1 MASTLCAV
9 SLSLIF
15 GFSVTIA
22 SCSKILNVP
31 LESAPGSIFSFSSK
45 ISQDLAEKGH
55 DVTLLVSSTYHSDIL
70 KSTNVSGFDLEIYQS
85 NMDKLT
91 EYTPNLAL
99 SDTFGWY
106 NLMFK
111 ILYLLSW
118 DCDEMF
124 ADNAVLKRLKDSNF
138 DLVVSH
144 AGTPCQAL
152 LAHYL
157 DKPFVLVSGVRVIP
171 EFDAFMYNIPNN
183 LAYVPCMGTGLIDKM
198 SFFDRVYNAVDFVM
212 KYIAYNMLLA
222 VYGQVKYKHNIK
234 PDLSIRDV
242 FVDAELFLFN
252 TDMTLH
258 TPRPFMPNVISL
270 GGGYQTKPVK
280 PLQRELEDFVQ
291 SSGEDGIVVL
301 SFGSYVVIDDED
313 QFRKFA
319 MGLNK
324 FPQKIVARYGGDK
337 PPGYLDMDKFKLM
350 KWIPQNDLLGHP
362 KTKAFVYHGGLN
374 GLYEAINYAVP
385 IVGIP
390 LFADQYDNV
399 KVITDKGMG
408 LALDIKTMTSEDLY
422 NAVTKVMNEP
432 RFKENAVR
440 LSAIHRDQHMS
451 PKDTMVYWIEYAIKH
466 GGKHLQSQA
475 VNLNFFQYHL
485 IDVYVFIICVIVV
498 AAYIISMTCSFICTR
513 VCKRQKEKLN

>member
-31 LESAPGSIFSFSSK
+31 LESVPGSVFSFSSK

-70 KSTNVSGFDLEIYQS
+70 KSTNVSGFDVEMFQS
-85 NMDKLT
+85 NID
-91 EYTPNLAL
+91 EYTEHMQNLAL
-99 SDTFGWY
+99 RGKFGWY
-106 NLMFK
+106 DMFQ

-124 ADNAVLKRLKDSNF
+124 ADDAVLQRLKDSNF

-144 AGTPCQAL
+144 AGTPCPAL

-157 DKPFVLVSGVRVIP
+157 DRPFVLVSGFRVIP

-183 LAYVPCMGTGLIDKM
+183 VAYVPCIGTGLIDKM
-198 SFFDRVYNAVDFVM
+198 SFFDRVYNSVYFVM
-212 KYIAYNMLLA
+212 KYISYNMLLA
-222 VYGQVKYKHNIK
+222 AYGQVKYKHNIK

-258 TPRPFMPNVISL
+258 TPRPFMPSVISL

-280 PLQRELEDFVQ
+280 PLQTELEDFVQ
-291 SSGEDGIVVL
+291 SSGEDGIVIFSL
-301 SFGSYVVIDDED
+301 GSYIVIDDED

-324 FPQKIVARYGGDK
+324 LPQKIVARYGGDK
-337 PPGYLDMDKFKLM
+337 PPGYLDMNKFKLM
-350 KWIPQNDLLGHP
+350 EWIPQNDLLGHP

-385 IVGIP
+385 VVGIP

-399 KVITDKGMG
+399 KVITDKGIG
-408 LALDIKTMTSEDLY
+408 LALDIKTMTSEDLC
-422 NAVTKVMNEP
+422 NAVTTAINEP

-440 LSAIHRDQHMS
+440 LSAIHRDQPMS

-485 IDVYVFIICVIVV
+485 IDVYVFIIFVVVV
-498 AAYIISMTCSFICTR
+498 AAFIISVTCSFIGTR
-513 VCKRQKEKLN
+513 FCKRLKEKVN